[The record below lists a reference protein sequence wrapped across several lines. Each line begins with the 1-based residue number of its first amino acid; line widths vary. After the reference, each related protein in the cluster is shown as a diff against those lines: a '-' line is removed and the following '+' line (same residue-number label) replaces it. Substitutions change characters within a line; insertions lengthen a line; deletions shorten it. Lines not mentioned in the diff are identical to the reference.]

1 MTTAGPEGYGLGL
14 ELFQFPSGAR
24 FYGHI
29 GEIDGYTSVMAF
41 GPDTGDTLIVL
52 TKKDMIYAPELAVA
66 IIDNWWVVNQS
77 GTPTTGRLIAQR

>member
-1 MTTAGPEGYGLGL
+1 
-14 ELFQFPSGAR
+14 
-24 FYGHI
+24 
-29 GEIDGYTSVMAF
+29 MAF

-77 GTPTTGRLIAQR
+77 GTPTTGS